1 MTAEAA
7 VVPRSGDRSPD
18 LTPVD
23 AGSFPVPRQGWVME
37 PTIAMQAGSQQVHQC
52 GWCGTVVI
60 VATIQDEGAPRSLT
74 GKACPTCDQT
84 THGWWRQDVPVN
96 HSLAGFTFIGSGD
109 EPPPPT

>member
-1 MTAEAA
+1 
-7 VVPRSGDRSPD
+7 
-18 LTPVD
+18 
-23 AGSFPVPRQGWVME
+23 ME
-37 PTIAMQAGSQQVHQC
+37 PTIAMQAGSQQVNQC

-84 THGWWRQDVPVN
+84 EHGWWRQDVPVN